1 MYLLYRPNEPVSIIK
16 LLAMDYQKE
25 WVKSN
30 DDRLEEKR
38 LQQKVRVVTVATRST
53 DLLYNRKK
61 RSYRNR
67 N

>member
-1 MYLLYRPNEPVSIIK
+1 MYLLCRPNEPVSIMK

-38 LQQKVRVVTVATRST
+38 LRQKVRVVTVATRST

-61 RSYRNR
+61 RRYKNR

>member
-38 LQQKVRVVTVATRST
+38 LQQKVRVVTMATRST